1 MNEKSQPAQPP
12 REPGSDPD
20 QRRREV
26 ETNPALSPV
35 GPQGGAAIAP
45 LRRESAAPED

>member
-1 MNEKSQPAQPP
+1 MNEKTQPAQPP
-12 REPGSDPD
+12 REPGSDAD

-35 GPQGGAAIAP
+35 GPQGGDAIAP
-45 LRRESAAPED
+45 LRRKPGAVED